1 MAADLIGRT
10 IGRYRIVSRIGQGGM
25 GVVFEAFDEKLHRRV
40 ALKLLGDDVA
50 RDADRRRRFLREAR
64 VAAGLSH
71 PSIAAVYDAGET
83 ADGDIYIA
91 MELVAGASL
100 RERIA
105 RGPLD
110 VADALAIA
118 KDLARALVKAHEQG
132 IVHRDLKPD
141 NVMVNDA
148 LDVKVLDFGLAKA
161 IQIESDAPKETASS
175 IATKEGH
182 LLGTPGYMSPEQA
195 DGRSVDA
202 RTDVFAL
209 GVVLYEMTTGA
220 RPFLGGSAMEII
232 IATTRDEPLRPSK
245 LRAEVGPEL
254 ERVILRC
261 LEKNVDARHAT
272 ARELASDLASIDV
285 TTDRPTRSAAPS
297 PSPAAPRKDVGN
309 LPTQQSLVRSSHS
322 VVGGRAR
329 SSAIAIAMAIGV
341 AVVALAVGS
350 RFMGSP
356 SAPAPSSVRAATPAP
371 TTTTLTDHPD
381 PPSDDPRVVSEY
393 RAGLQALR
401 DDDWG
406 IAQAHFTRVVELAPL
421 LALGHLRLAMAAEGT
436 LDEAIRRSHYATAVT
451 LRGQLGARDQAMMEA
466 IEPVLQRSR
475 EDRMEAVTRLRA
487 LLATYPLDVEIHVW
501 LAFLQHDAAGLAPA
515 DRAIELDP
523 RDGQAWQSRGDV
535 LAGLGRTDES
545 RAAYERCGAIS
556 PGSAECFLGLVWLD
570 SMEGRCD
577 DAERDARRAV
587 DRDPHLAS
595 NLACVMAG
603 AGRPNEAVRQV
614 LDQATAAFAPMPFRW
629 QDALDDA
636 RLAIRAGD
644 FVRGRELA
652 AQYQAVADADPHALF
667 RDHLYPAILLI
678 GLAQE
683 AGDDAQAFRTA
694 ASFVSRSDT
703 LSKSAL
709 GDAGIDASL
718 RLARLAL
725 RKGGLSRSEFDARRA
740 TWIDAQKRSVAQP
753 GLTWAYA
760 YAATAETREEADAAF
775 AALPAFAPLSSFAYY
790 VGIPDAEI
798 GSAYFLAGRVDEAVT
813 HLDRAVANCAAFRHP
828 FVHARAAMQ
837 LGQALEQKREPRR
850 ACDAYRDVVARWG
863 NAKPRSISAERAR
876 ARMSAIGCAP

>member
-1 MAADLIGRT
+1 MAANLIGQM

-25 GVVFEAFDEKLHRRV
+25 GVVFEAFDEKLHRTV

-50 RDADRRRRFLREAR
+50 KDSDRRRRFLREAR
-64 VAAGLSH
+64 VAAGLTH

-83 ADGDIYIA
+83 AHGDIYIA

-100 RERIA
+100 RDRIA

-110 VADALAIA
+110 VADALTIA
-118 KDLARALVKAHEQG
+118 RDLARALVKAHEQG

-161 IQIESDAPKETASS
+161 IQIASDAPKETASS

-195 DGRSVDA
+195 DGRAVDA

-245 LRAEVGPEL
+245 LRAEVGPEV

-261 LEKNVDARHAT
+261 LEKNVDARYAT
-272 ARELASDLASIDV
+272 ARELASDLASIDP

-297 PSPAAPRKDVGN
+297 RAAPRKDVGH
-309 LPTQQSLVRSSHS
+309 LPTQQSLVRSSPS
-322 VVGGRAR
+322 LGGGRAR
-329 SSAIAIAMAIGV
+329 SSTIAIAMTIGV
-341 AVVALAVGS
+341 GVVALAVGS

-356 SAPAPSSVRAATPAP
+356 SAPAPSSVDGAVTPAP

-381 PPSDDPRVVSEY
+381 PPSDDPRVISEY

-406 IAQAHFTRVVELAPL
+406 VAQAHFARVVELAPL

-466 IEPVLQRSR
+466 VEPVLQRSR

-487 LLATYPLDVEIHVW
+487 LVATYPLDVEIHVW
-501 LAFLQHDAAGLAPA
+501 LAFLQHDAAGLASA

-535 LAGLGRTDES
+535 LAGLGRTGES
-545 RAAYERCGAIS
+545 RAAYERCGAVS

-603 AGRPNEAVRQV
+603 AGRPSEAVRQV
-614 LDQATAAFAPMPFRW
+614 LDQATATYAPMPFAW
-629 QDALDDA
+629 QHALDDA

-652 AQYQAVADADPHALF
+652 AQYQAVADADPHAPF

-683 AGDDAQAFRTA
+683 AGDDAQAFRIA

-703 LSKSAL
+703 WSKSAQ

-725 RKGGLSRSEFDARRA
+725 RKGGLSRSAFDARRA
-740 TWIDAQKRSVAQP
+740 TWLDAQKRSVAQP

-775 AALPAFAPLSSFAYY
+775 AALSAFAPLSSFAYY

-813 HLDRAVANCAAFRHP
+813 HLSRAVANCAGFRHP

-837 LGQALEQKREPRR
+837 LGQALEQKGEPRR
-850 ACDAYRDVVARWG
+850 ACDAYRDVVTRWG
-863 NAKPRSISAERAR
+863 NAKPRSISAERAK
-876 ARMSAIGCAP
+876 ARMSAIGCAK